1 MVVKIGVIKCGNIG
15 TSPVIDL
22 VLDERADRPNID
34 VRTVG
39 SGAKM
44 NPEQIEDAV
53 PKIADF
59 DPEFVVFISP
69 NPGAPGPAK
78 ARELLSAMDIPAI
91 IVGDAPGIR
100 AKDEMDEQGLGYILV
115 KADPMIGAR
124 RELLDPTEMASFNS
138 DVLKV
143 LAATGAYR
151 VVQNTLDAVIAA
163 AEAGSDIELPK
174 VVISAE
180 KAVDAAGFANPYAKA
195 KALAAYTIAEKVAD
209 VDVKGCFMIYAV
221 LSLGGFLTEKFSRS
235 KFQVN
240 ETEGLIRAISKSS
253 NPEEMKKKVR
263 ESELREDHKEIIIK
277 IISNHGNKI
286 SYLWYGNPWNDSWR
300 EG

>member
-53 PKIADF
+53 PKISAF

-100 AKDEMDEQGLGYILV
+100 SKDEMDEQGLGYILV

-143 LAATGAYR
+143 LAVTGAYR

-163 AEAGSDIELPK
+163 AEAGDAIELPK
-174 VVISAE
+174 VIISAE
-180 KAVDAAGFANPYAKA
+180 KAVEAAGFANPYAKA
-195 KALAAYTIAEKVAD
+195 KALAAYEIAAKVAD
-209 VDVKGCFMIYAV
+209 IDVKGCFMTKEAEKYIPIVASAHEMLSAAAKLAMEAREIEKANDTV
-221 LSLGGFLTEKFSRS
+221 LRTPHSGKGTTVS
-235 KFQVN
+235 KTALMDKPQ
-240 ETEGLIRAISKSS
+240 
-253 NPEEMKKKVR
+253 
-263 ESELREDHKEIIIK
+263 
-277 IISNHGNKI
+277 
-286 SYLWYGNPWNDSWR
+286 
-300 EG
+300 